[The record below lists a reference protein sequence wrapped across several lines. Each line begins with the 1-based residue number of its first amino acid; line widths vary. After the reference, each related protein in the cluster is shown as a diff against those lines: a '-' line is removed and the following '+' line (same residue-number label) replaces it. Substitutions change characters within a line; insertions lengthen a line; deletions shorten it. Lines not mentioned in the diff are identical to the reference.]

1 MQYNAFKDGIELS
14 RLGMGCMR
22 FPMLEEEGHP
32 IDEVKAQEIIDYAMA
47 NGIKLVEF
55 LPDYALFGKRAPI
68 IRDKQI
74 AEYADMG
81 FAFWD
86 GSSKGTVHTVNF
98 FKELRKPVR
107 IFVKTK

>member
-1 MQYNAFKDGIELS
+1 MKIAIFGSRQITDVELS
-14 RLGMGCMR
+14 GFL
-22 FPMLEEEGHP
+22 PE
-32 IDEVKAQEIIDYAMA
+32 DVTEIVSGGAVGVDTVAADYAMA

>member
-1 MQYNAFKDGIELS
+1 MKIAIFGSRKITDIELAS
-14 RLGMGCMR
+14 FIPADVTELVSGGAV
-22 FPMLEEEGHP
+22 GV
-32 IDEVKAQEIIDYAMA
+32 DAVAASYARA

-55 LPDYALFGKRAPI
+55 LPDYELFGKRAPI
-68 IRDKQI
+68 VRDKQI
-74 AEYADMG
+74 AEYADIG

-98 FKELRKPVR
+98 FKDLRKPVR